1 MSLYLKD
8 CILTIK
14 VRSLKF
20 QIGDTFGIPVTVKD
34 YVTNDVIAGP
44 STKYAYKSLM
54 GRVTVLVRFILWCS
68 TKLLFFLKK
77 ARNQMRLMHI

>member
-34 YVTNDVIAGP
+34 VVTNDVIVGP

-54 GRVTVLVRFILWCS
+54 GRVTVLVRFILGCS
-68 TKLLFFLKK
+68 TKFLFDLKK